1 MKQIHGNAG
10 DAAWAGS
17 LLSDIKTIKS
27 KLRYPI
33 KGKTLTPI
41 LFWSTIIVL
50 IVTPSIYV
58 MTLGA
63 EGDARPMWMKALL
76 GTSGLFIIVMTIV
89 RHMQALR
96 FIAIETPY
104 HTHENMLL
112 VDSFLKAE
120 HMLIFRHP
128 EVPEIFQIQSRN
140 KHSKVADDREIM
152 IFIADDKRILINSHF
167 TNSGWKANPGSRH
180 HKEFGKMLQE
190 YINSQSHN
198 TGIVHQT
205 F

>member
-1 MKQIHGNAG
+1 MKQIPGNANG
-10 DAAWAGS
+10 AAWGNS
-17 LLSDIKTIKS
+17 LLSDINTIKS

-33 KGKTLTPI
+33 KGKTLAPI
-41 LFWSTIIVL
+41 LFWGVIIVL
-50 IVTPSIYV
+50 IVSLSVFLITV
-58 MTLGA
+58 GV
-63 EGDARPMWMKALL
+63 EGDERPLWMKAMV
-76 GTSGLFIIVMTIV
+76 GTSGIFLMVMTII
-89 RHMQALR
+89 RHLQALR

-104 HTHENMLL
+104 HLQENILL

-128 EVPEIFQIQSRN
+128 DAPEVFQIQSRN
-140 KHSKVADDREIM
+140 KHSKVDDDREIM
-152 IFIADDKRILINSHF
+152 IFIADDRRILINSHF

-180 HKEFGKMLQE
+180 HKEFGKMLQQ
-190 YINSQSHN
+190 YISSQSHN